1 MSGSEDG
8 KHLVYYALQIDVA
21 EEAAEFLQAVLDGT
35 GSLGLEVR
43 DQTLK
48 LPPNAAPLG
57 VGRVQ
62 VLAYY
67 ESEHEV
73 EEASREVHREFPDA
87 GVVSAPVAQ
96 EDWSETWKKHV
107 RAVRVG
113 RIWVGPSW
121 EQKKA
126 GDAPIQL
133 VIEPGMAFGTGD
145 HPSTSMCLQALQD
158 AVERKPGGSVLD
170 VGTGTGVLAI
180 AAKRLGAGRVVGNDI
195 DPAAV
200 RIAQENAALNEAG
213 GLELTDRPLERIPGE
228 FDVVVANLYAGVLVQ
243 LAPRLAAR
251 VAPEGTLVVTGILA
265 SQASEVAEA
274 FDREGLKALSRR
286 TCGEWVLLRYERQ

>member
-1 MSGSEDG
+1 M
-8 KHLVYYALQIDVA
+8 YYALRIDIS
-21 EEAAEFLQAVLDGT
+21 EEAGELLQAVLDGT
-35 GSLGLEVR
+35 GPLGLEVR
-43 DQTLK
+43 DQSLK
-48 LPPNAAPLG
+48 LPPGAEPLAA
-57 VGRVQ
+57 GRLQ
-62 VLAYY
+62 ILAYY

-73 EEASREVHREFPDA
+73 QEASREVLREFPDA
-87 GVVSAPVAQ
+87 GVSSAPVGQ

-107 RAVRVG
+107 RPVRVG

-121 EQKKA
+121 ELKNA
-126 GDAPIQL
+126 GDAPITL

-145 HPSTSMCLQALQD
+145 HPTTSMCLQALQD
-158 AVERKPGGSVLD
+158 GVERKPAASVLD

-200 RIAQENAALNEAG
+200 RIAKENAALNKAE
-213 GLELTDRPLERIPGE
+213 GLELTDKPLERLGGE

-251 VAPEGTLVVTGILA
+251 LAPEGFLAVSGILA
-265 SQASEVAEA
+265 PQASEVAQA
-274 FDREGLKALSRR
+274 FAREGLKAAGRR
-286 TCGEWVLLRYERQ
+286 TSGEWVLLRYERA